1 VWYGAHESSAPQV
14 GARVTAAAVTACI
27 PHQTGPLAA
36 GHHACASRSPVAT
49 SCSLLPLSDSIG
61 RCCGSPGTSGFPHQ
75 LAWQLLQLNPS
86 STSLAPAPALISGN
100 SLSLLL
106 LLVLL
111 LLVPTASAGLLAV
124 TPGVLPVT
132 ALLAQP
138 STHRTVSPAATCLRS
153 LAAIPFSSEQT
164 QAYTPLH
171 AVKRQR
177 YRVFQLVLRLGQSV

>member
-1 VWYGAHESSAPQV
+1 M
-14 GARVTAAAVTACI
+14 TCF
-27 PHQTGPLAA
+27 
-36 GHHACASRSPVAT
+36 
-49 SCSLLPLSDSIG
+49 
-61 RCCGSPGTSGFPHQ
+61 PGTSGFPPQ

-86 STSLAPAPALISGN
+86 SISSTSLAPAPALVSGN

-111 LLVPTASAGLLAV
+111 LLVPTASAGLLAA

-153 LAAIPFSSEQT
+153 LASIPFSSEQT
-164 QAYTPLH
+164 QAYNPLH
-171 AVKRQR
+171 AVKRQ
-177 YRVFQLVLRLGQSV
+177 Q